1 MPKTIKKVPLRVKAL
16 ACFCLLAL
24 PFFSAAGAEA
34 KSIAEARNAVVAE
47 TLKYLNT
54 PYLWGGMHPKTGL
67 DCSAFVQLV
76 YTRAGLHVPR
86 VAAEQFTA
94 SLYLSPASILPGD
107 LIFFAMKRPGS
118 AKVDHVGIYVGKGFF
133 VHASVTNGIHIDSI
147 TNPYYFQRL
156 ISLKKYRGF

>member
-1 MPKTIKKVPLRVKAL
+1 MILFRAKVFK
-16 ACFCLLAL
+16 CFRLSAGLL
-24 PFFSAAGAEA
+24 FFAAAA
-34 KSIAEARNAVVAE
+34 QARSIADARNEVVHE
-47 TLKYLNT
+47 TLRYLNV

-76 YTRAGLHVPR
+76 YRTADLHVPR
-86 VAAEQFTA
+86 VARDQFDET
-94 SLYLSPASILPGD
+94 LYLKPAGVLPGD
-107 LIFFAMKRPGS
+107 LLFFSMKNPGT

-156 ISLKKYRGF
+156 VSLRKYRGF